1 MADEELEQTNEELEP
16 TPGVADEAQQ
26 GDQPGEGEE
35 QQSSGGGGD
44 DGPPPEECPPCKGG
58 APAWMATFADMAT
71 LLMAFFVLLLSF
83 SDVELPKFEQINGA
97 IKNAFGVKR
106 IIPEISLPMARS
118 LIVENFSPALAE
130 RTLIDNVQQMPI
142 DPNKENLIRRTKDK
156 LEKYPIQEELK
167 TVQAALAEEIE
178 RGDVTVKIR
187 DERIVV
193 EMAADKSAA
202 GPGSNGQSQS
212 SAGNIEQ
219 RMVDI
224 ASRVAQVQGQVS
236 REVNLFLNS
245 GDQPQGGEVE
255 GAKTQG
261 QMAQGRAADN
271 DLFNEIRSN
280 LQGEIQQGLV
290 EVERDGDDVI
300 IRLASQGSFVS
311 GSADLSDTFGPLL
324 RQVGEPLASE
334 GRSLR
339 IEGHTDN
346 IPIAFSQ
353 RFNSNWDLS
362 AARSASV
369 ADFFSSELGIGSQRM
384 KVSGFADTR
393 PLEGN
398 DTAEGRARNRRIEII
413 VEGN

>member
-1 MADEELEQTNEELEP
+1 MAEEELEQTNQQID
-16 TPGVADEAQQ
+16 PGSEAADQ
-26 GDQPGEGEE
+26 DQDSDQAGEVEE
-35 QQSSGGGGD
+35 QQASTGGGD
-44 DGPPPEECPPCKGG
+44 DGPPPEECPKCKSG

-83 SDVELPKFEQINGA
+83 SDVELPKFEQMNGA
-97 IKNAFGVKR
+97 IKQAFGVKR
-106 IIPEISLPMARS
+106 IIPEITLPMARS

-130 RTLIDNVQQMPI
+130 RTLIDNVQQQPL
-142 DPNKENLIRRTKDK
+142 DPSKENLIRRTKDK
-156 LEKYPIQEELK
+156 VEKYPIQEELNN
-167 TVQAALAEEIE
+167 VQAALAEEIE
-178 RGDVTVKIR
+178 RGEVSVKIR
-187 DERIVV
+187 DEKIVV
-193 EMAADKSAA
+193 EMTADSSAA
-202 GPGSNGQSQS
+202 GPGSNGQSQN

-219 RMVDI
+219 KMVDL
-224 ASRVAQVQGQVS
+224 ASKVAQVQGQVS
-236 REVNLFLNS
+236 REVNLYLKS
-245 GDQPQGGEVE
+245 GDQPQGGESE
-255 GAKTQG
+255 LANTQG
-261 QMAQGRAADN
+261 QVAQGRAADN
-271 DLFNEIRSN
+271 DLFNEISSN

-290 EVERDGDDVI
+290 EVEKDGNDVI
-300 IRLASQGSFVS
+300 IRLAGQGSFVS
-311 GSADLSDTFGPLL
+311 GSAELSPTFGPLL

-334 GRSLR
+334 RRNLR

-369 ADFFSSELGIGSQRM
+369 ADFFSTELGIVSQRM

-398 DTAEGRARNRRIEII
+398 DTAQGRARNRRIEII

>member
-1 MADEELEQTNEELEP
+1 MAEEELEQT
-16 TPGVADEAQQ
+16 TQQIDPGIEVADQ
-26 GDQPGEGEE
+26 DQEVEE
-35 QQSSGGGGD
+35 QKATSNGD
-44 DGPPPEECPPCKGG
+44 DGPPPEECPPCKSG

-83 SDVELPKFEQINGA
+83 SDVELPKFEQMNGA
-97 IKNAFGVKR
+97 IKQAFGVKR

-130 RTLIDNVQQMPI
+130 RTLIDNVQQQPM
-142 DPNKENLIRRTKDK
+142 DPSKENLIRRTKDK
-156 LEKYPIQEELK
+156 VEKYLIQDELS

-178 RGDVTVKIR
+178 RGEVSVKIR
-187 DERIVV
+187 DEKIVV
-193 EMAADKSAA
+193 EMTADSTAA
-202 GPGSNGQSQS
+202 GPGSNGQAQS

-219 RMVDI
+219 KIVDL
-224 ASRVAQVQGQVS
+224 ASKVAQVQGQVS
-236 REVNLFLNS
+236 REVNLYLNS
-245 GDQPQGGEVE
+245 GDLPE
-255 GAKTQG
+255 GDESERANSQG
-261 QMAQGRAADN
+261 QMAQGREADN

-290 EVERDGDDVI
+290 EVEKDGDDVI
-300 IRLASQGSFVS
+300 IRLAGQGSFVS
-311 GSADLSDTFGPLL
+311 GSAELSQTFGPLL
-324 RQVGEPLASE
+324 RQVGEPLASQ
-334 GRSLR
+334 GRNLR

-369 ADFFSSELGIGSQRM
+369 ADFFSTELGIVSQRM

-398 DTAEGRARNRRIEII
+398 DTAQGRARNRRIEII

>member
-1 MADEELEQTNEELEP
+1 MADEELGQTK
-16 TPGVADEAQQ
+16 
-26 GDQPGEGEE
+26 EE
-35 QQSSGGGGD
+35 QDPALEASKDQAEEDAREQAQGSKDDEEAPSGPD
-44 DGPPPEECPPCKGG
+44 CPPCKGG

-83 SDVELPKFEQINGA
+83 SDVELPKFEQMNGA
-97 IKNAFGVKR
+97 IKQAFGVKR
-106 IIPEISLPMARS
+106 IIPEISIPMARS

-130 RTLIDNVQQMPI
+130 RTVIANPRQMPL
-142 DPNKENLIRRTKDK
+142 DPNMENLIRRTKEKPD
-156 LEKYPIQEELK
+156 KYPIQDELK

-178 RGDVTVKIR
+178 RGDVSVKIR
-187 DERIVV
+187 DDKIIVDMSAQV
-193 EMAADKSAA
+193 SAA
-202 GPGSNGQSQS
+202 GQGGSGQEQNT
-212 SAGNIEQ
+212 AGNIQQ
-219 RMVDI
+219 RMVDL
-224 ASRVAQVQGQVS
+224 ASKVAQVQGEVS
-236 REVNLFLNS
+236 REVNLFLYSADRN
-245 GDQPQGGEVE
+245 QGSEQEV
-255 GAKTQG
+255 AQTQG

-290 EVERDGDDVI
+290 EVEKDGDDVI

-311 GSADLSDTFGPLL
+311 GSADLSENFGPLL
-324 RQVGEPLASE
+324 RQVGGPLASD

-369 ADFFSSELGIGSQRM
+369 ADFFDRELGIGSDRM
-384 KVSGFADTR
+384 KVAGFADTR
-393 PLEGN
+393 PLESN
-398 DTAEGRARNRRIEII
+398 STTEGRARNRRIEII

>member
-1 MADEELEQTNEELEP
+1 MADEELGQTK
-16 TPGVADEAQQ
+16 
-26 GDQPGEGEE
+26 EE
-35 QQSSGGGGD
+35 QDPALEASKDQAEEDAREQAQGSKDDEEAPSGPD
-44 DGPPPEECPPCKGG
+44 CPPCKGG

-83 SDVELPKFEQINGA
+83 SDVELPKFEQMNGA
-97 IKNAFGVKR
+97 IKQAFGVKR
-106 IIPEISLPMARS
+106 IIPEISIPMARS

-130 RTLIDNVQQMPI
+130 RTVIANPRQMPL
-142 DPNKENLIRRTKDK
+142 DPNMENLIRRTKEKPD
-156 LEKYPIQEELK
+156 KYPIQDELK

-178 RGDVTVKIR
+178 RGDVSVKIR
-187 DERIVV
+187 DDKIIVDMSAQV
-193 EMAADKSAA
+193 SAA
-202 GPGSNGQSQS
+202 GQGGSGQEQNT
-212 SAGNIEQ
+212 AGNIQQ
-219 RMVDI
+219 RMVDL
-224 ASRVAQVQGQVS
+224 ASKVTQVQGEVS
-236 REVNLFLNS
+236 REVNLFLYS
-245 GDQPQGGEVE
+245 ADQNQGSEQEV
-255 GAKTQG
+255 AQTQG

-290 EVERDGDDVI
+290 EVEKDGDDVI

-311 GSADLSDTFGPLL
+311 GSADLSENFGPLL
-324 RQVGEPLASE
+324 RQVGGPLASD

-369 ADFFSSELGIGSQRM
+369 ADFFNRELGIGSDRM
-384 KVSGFADTR
+384 KVAGFADTR
-393 PLEGN
+393 PLESN
-398 DTAEGRARNRRIEII
+398 STTEGRARNRRIEII